1 MLYGVYVFRD
11 RLNKSVIPISIQK
24 LRHDVKDYAMMSG
37 FKIKNTPGRKKHVM
51 TPKTRH
57 DAKQFV
63 MTSKLVIT
71 SKSVSWRQKY
81 VMTSKS
87 L

>member
-11 RLNKSVIPISIQK
+11 RLNQSVIPIAIQK
-24 LRHDVKDYAMMSG
+24 LRHDVKDYAMTSR

-71 SKSVSWRQKY
+71 SKSVS
-81 VMTSKS
+81 
-87 L
+87 